1 MAKIKVKDKE
11 KEINNIYAL
20 LVQKG
25 MEQGLSRTD
34 IFRDTV
40 GELLGR
46 LNRKEIT
53 EKEFNRIFA
62 SAACDFA
69 EDALRLAQECK
80 HVSEWKERMKNER
93 KKKQPEKK
101 ES

>member
-25 MEQGLSRTD
+25 MDQGLSRTD

>member
-25 MEQGLSRTD
+25 MERGLSRTD

-40 GELLGR
+40 GELIGR
-46 LNRKEIT
+46 LERKEIT

-93 KKKQPEKK
+93 KSKQPEKK